1 MIMRIPALIV
11 TVILLAASLVGC
23 SGMST
28 REQRVLSGGAIGAGA
43 GAATSVITGGS
54 LGWGAAIGAG
64 AGALGGLIYDEMH
77 RRR

>member
-1 MIMRIPALIV
+1 MIMRILTLIV
-11 TVILLAASLVGC
+11 TVFLLATLLVGC
-23 SGMST
+23 SGLNT

-43 GAATSVITGGS
+43 GAATSLITGGS